1 MQGEDRL
8 RKLNWLCRR
17 GMKELDILLQGF
29 TARHHNALNEGAWP
43 EFEELLQTEDD
54 LLWDWLMNP
63 PSQDARGFSSLL
75 DEIRRAGN

>member
-29 TARHHNALNEGAWP
+29 TARHHNALTEGAWP

-63 PSQDARGFSSLL
+63 SSQDVGGFSSLL